1 MERSDRHTAEESLSG
16 EKIDIRLGVK
26 TASNLGLL
34 LNVLPH
40 GNASPLNRTLGPV
53 NQTIAIKI
61 KNTEHTRSHFPLS
74 FSLSP
79 IGTSP
84 PSDSTPPCPSDIL
97 RCHAKQ
103 KTATTSR
110 ISRPDTPKQNTPHH
124 IVSQKPS
131 ALVHNSALVHKRRV
145 IRESTSKHNTTP
157 SPTSIATLHLSKL
170 TFNILIVKI

>member
-1 MERSDRHTAEESLSG
+1 MLPAPDTLVRIKPLPF
-16 EKIDIRLGVK
+16 K
-26 TASNLGLL
+26 TQAY
-34 LNVLPH
+34 
-40 GNASPLNRTLGPV
+40 
-53 NQTIAIKI
+53 
-61 KNTEHTRSHFPLS
+61 TRSHFPIS

-170 TFNILIVKI
+170 TFYILINTHSENIEKHVQHSNSRNTYQPQTFNHTQPWNTPQ